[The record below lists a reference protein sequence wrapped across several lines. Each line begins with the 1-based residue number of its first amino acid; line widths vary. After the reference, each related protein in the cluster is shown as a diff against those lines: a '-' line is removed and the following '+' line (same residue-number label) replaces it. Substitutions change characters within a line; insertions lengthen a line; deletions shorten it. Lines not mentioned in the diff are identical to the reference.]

1 MFNIESKY
9 EDLVGLLNTNGL
21 RPPTDI
27 GQMAEELESE
37 IGSMT
42 EMLSVMYH
50 DMQDIEW
57 AAENNE
63 LVTHYPYVQGLG
75 DLDENARAVMTDII
89 TELCRGWQANIR
101 DQTRFDRVDRR

>member
-9 EDLVGLLNTNGL
+9 EDLQDSGHGSEA
-21 RPPTDI
+21 TD
-27 GQMAEELESE
+27 ELAGA

-42 EMLSVMYH
+42 EMLSGMYH
-50 DMQDIEW
+50 DMEDIEW

-101 DQTRFDRVDRR
+101 EQTRFDRVDRS